1 MSARMRQTA
10 LGFTLVE
17 LMVTLAVLAVLIAA
31 ASPSFSE
38 YFERYRLRS
47 AVDDTLAVFGH
58 ARQGA
63 VEADRN
69 VEVTVN
75 TAAWCVGAL
84 QAAEPAAGQP
94 ASLTPGACDCTAA
107 VTTCVVGAEPLVA
120 GGAQRPG
127 VTLTASGVPFTYDSK
142 GGTLATLSATPQI
155 NFESSTQR
163 YGLSVRVSA
172 LGQARACVPAGKR
185 PIPGYSPCP

>member
-1 MSARMRQTA
+1 
-10 LGFTLVE
+10 
-17 LMVTLAVLAVLIAA
+17 MVTLAVLGVLIAV
-31 ASPSFSE
+31 ASPSFAD

-47 AVDDTLAVFGH
+47 AVDDTIAVFGH

-75 TAAWCVGAL
+75 TAAWCIGARQADEPVAGEKVGF
-84 QAAEPAAGQP
+84 
-94 ASLTPGACDCTAA
+94 SPGACDCAAA
-107 VTTCVVGAEPLVA
+107 VTTCLVGAEPLVA

-142 GGTLATLSATPQI
+142 GGTLAALGATPQI
-155 NFESSTQR
+155 DFESSSQR